1 MNESAACIYC
11 GTRLPV
17 QALAC
22 PSCHS
27 QVTRTR
33 CKQCAREWVAGT
45 VACACGARLEG
56 VVAAGAPCPRCEG
69 ASALTLRQPSP
80 ECSFLECRRCGGALT
95 SAPTWGELIERASQN
110 DPRFVGVG
118 GFGDKALTLAQLLP
132 FVSCPGCKR
141 EMDRIAFAGRT
152 RISLDVCTLHGI
164 WFDGGEL
171 GKVLG
176 ILHFKNT
183 HGGDLPPPSRAGGE
197 LDTQARREQVLQSMG
212 IADPLYDL
220 RRPPLAIRHGF
231 SPDRVAG
238 RVALLAGGFEGAA
251 AYELLKAVASGASV
265 AAEWALRRGSGGGP
279 ALSATTSSTGP
290 ALPPLRCLY
299 CGTSHPEAATECV
312 RCRTPIARVFCTA
325 CGSRVAAGE
334 ERCHCGAPLSAPA
347 AKGELPCPRCKCALD
362 PLRLDGK
369 TTAHRCVRCLGAF
382 FDIHDWST
390 LVDQTVA
397 GAPLALA
404 SFTPLPPGRELPSA
418 TLMAGARCP
427 RCTSPM
433 ERITFAGTSR
443 VVVDVCSLDGI
454 WLDAGELVALCA
466 FVRAG
471 APVPQGR
478 ADPEG
483 DETVK
488 EWGRR

>member
-1 MNESAACIYC
+1 M
-11 GTRLPV
+11 
-17 QALAC
+17 
-22 PSCHS
+22 
-27 QVTRTR
+27 
-33 CKQCAREWVAGT
+33 
-45 VACACGARLEG
+45 
-56 VVAAGAPCPRCEG
+56 
-69 ASALTLRQPSP
+69 
-80 ECSFLECRRCGGALT
+80 LT
-95 SAPTWGELIERASQN
+95 SAPAWGELIERASQN
-110 DPRFVGVG
+110 DPRFVGIG
-118 GFGDKALTLAQLLP
+118 GFSGKTLTLEQLLP

-152 RISLDVCTLHGI
+152 KISLDVCTVHGI
-164 WFDGGEL
+164 WFDSGEL

-197 LDTQARREQVLQSMG
+197 LDTQARREQVLESMG
-212 IADPLYDL
+212 ISDPLYNVR
-220 RRPPLAIRHGF
+220 RRPLTVRHGF
-231 SPDRVAG
+231 STDRVAG

-251 AYELLKAVASGASV
+251 AYELLKAAASGASV
-265 AAEWALRRGSGGGP
+265 AAEWAFRRGGDSGP
-279 ALSATTSSTGP
+279 ASSRAGSSTGP

-299 CGTSHPEAATECV
+299 CGTSHAEAATECL

-334 ERCHCGAPLSAPA
+334 ERCHCGAPLLAPA

-362 PLRLDGK
+362 LIRLDGK

-418 TLMAGARCP
+418 TVMAGALRP
-427 RCTSPM
+427 RRHMARRWRARRAVYVHPRRGARSA
-433 ERITFAGTSR
+433 RSR
-443 VVVDVCSLDGI
+443 
-454 WLDAGELVALCA
+454 
-466 FVRAG
+466 R
-471 APVPQGR
+471 PR
-478 ADPEG
+478 
-483 DETVK
+483 
-488 EWGRR
+488 GRRDSEGLGPMTRPRRAPFPLQMYEREPMCEDEETNLRPSRGATP